1 DSLVLSLKGTNDT
14 ITVSS
19 YFSADGTSGYK
30 LEQIRFA
37 DGTAWDYAT
46 TKSKVVT
53 IGSPAGTTL
62 QGTAADETLSGG
74 AGNDTLNGGYGAD
87 LLQGGD
93 GNDTL
98 NGEAG
103 NDTLDGGA
111 GNDALNGGAGN
122 DTYLFGRGSGR
133 DTVYDYDT
141 TAGNIDTVQFGE
153 GVSASD
159 VLLWRSGDSLYLYI
173 DGFNS
178 DRLELQ
184 NYFYQEGVSAYSI
197 ENIRFA
203 DGTSWDLATIKS
215 KVVVPTEGNDS
226 LIGYAGNDTLSGLAG
241 DDTIYGRAG
250 DDTIDGGAGADTLY
264 GEDGNDTLFGG
275 AQDDTLNGGYG
286 ADLLQGGDGNDT
298 LNGEAGN
305 DTLDGGAGNDALNG
319 GAGNDTYLFGR
330 GSGRDTVYDYDT
342 TAGNIDIAR
351 FGVNVS
357 ADQLWFSRSG
367 SDLSI
372 DIIGTDNRLTI
383 SNWYAS
389 SSYRI
394 EQFKTV
400 DGKTL
405 LDSRVQSLV
414 DAMAAFSPPAA
425 GQTTLPNTHQSGLN
439 SVIAANWQ

>member
-1 DSLVLSLKGTNDT
+1 
-14 ITVSS
+14 
-19 YFSADGTSGYK
+19 
-30 LEQIRFA
+30 
-37 DGTAWDYAT
+37 
-46 TKSKVVT
+46 
-53 IGSPAGTTL
+53 
-62 QGTAADETLSGG
+62 
-74 AGNDTLNGGYGAD
+74 
-87 LLQGGD
+87 
-93 GNDTL
+93 
-98 NGEAG
+98 
-103 NDTLDGGA
+103 
-111 GNDALNGGAGN
+111 
-122 DTYLFGRGSGR
+122 
-133 DTVYDYDT
+133 
-141 TAGNIDTVQFGE
+141 
-153 GVSASD
+153 
-159 VLLWRSGDSLYLYI
+159 
-173 DGFNS
+173 
-178 DRLELQ
+178 
-184 NYFYQEGVSAYSI
+184 
-197 ENIRFA
+197 
-203 DGTSWDLATIKS
+203 
-215 KVVVPTEGNDS
+215 
-226 LIGYAGNDTLSGLAG
+226 
-241 DDTIYGRAG
+241 
-250 DDTIDGGAGADTLY
+250 
-264 GEDGNDTLFGG
+264 FGG

-305 DTLDGGAGNDALNG
+305 DTLDGGAGNDTLNG
-319 GAGNDTYLFGR
+319 GVGNDSYLFGR

-342 TAGNIDIAR
+342 TSGNIDIAR

-394 EQFKTV
+394 EQFKTA